1 MTIEYQFHS
10 SEHCLMCTV
19 SGEIRLEE
27 IFDYVDQVIDDQ
39 SVVGEFFEI
48 VEFSQVKS
56 FDFGYYPSTAIMAK
70 LVELSKCKGYLGSCL
85 VAEKDLIRGMTNIFR
100 VVGENTGVEVRVFD
114 NIASARKHVDEYFE
128 AAL

>member
-1 MTIEYQFHS
+1 MPIEYQFHP

-48 VEFSQVKS
+48 VDFSQVNS
-56 FDFGYYPSTAIMAK
+56 FDFGYYRSKEVMAK
-70 LVELSKCKGYLGSCL
+70 LVQLSKSKGYLGSCL

-100 VVGENTGVEVRVFD
+100 VMGENVGVKVLVFTSV
-114 NIASARKHVDEYFE
+114 AKARKHVAEYF
-128 AAL
+128 A

>member
-39 SVVGEFFEI
+39 AVVGEFFEI
-48 VEFSQVKS
+48 VEFSQVDS
-56 FDFGYYPSTAIMAK
+56 FDFGYYRSEEVMAK
-70 LVELSKCKGYLGSCL
+70 LVQLSKCKDYLGSCL
-85 VAEKDLIRGMTNIFR
+85 VAEKDLARGMTNIFR
-100 VVGENTGVEVRVFD
+100 VMGENTGLKILVFTSV
-114 NIASARKHVDEYFE
+114 AKARKHVAEYF
-128 AAL
+128 A

>member
-1 MTIEYQFHS
+1 MTIEYQFRS

-27 IFDYVDQVIDDQ
+27 IFDYVNQVIDDQ

-48 VEFSQVKS
+48 VDFSQADS
-56 FDFGYYPSTAIMAK
+56 FDFGYYRSKEVMAK
-70 LVELSKCKGYLGSCL
+70 LVQLSKSKGYLGSCL

-100 VVGENTGVEVRVFD
+100 VMGENTGVKILVFTSV
-114 NIASARKHVDEYFE
+114 AKARKHVAEYF
-128 AAL
+128 A

>member
-48 VEFSQVKS
+48 VEFSQVDS
-56 FDFGYYPSTAIMAK
+56 FDFGYYRSEEVMAK
-70 LVELSKCKGYLGSCL
+70 LVQLSKCKDYLGSCL
-85 VAEKDLIRGMTNIFR
+85 VAEKDLTRGMTNIFR
-100 VVGENTGVEVRVFD
+100 VMGENTGLKILVFTSV
-114 NIASARKHVDEYFE
+114 AKARKHVAEYF
-128 AAL
+128 A